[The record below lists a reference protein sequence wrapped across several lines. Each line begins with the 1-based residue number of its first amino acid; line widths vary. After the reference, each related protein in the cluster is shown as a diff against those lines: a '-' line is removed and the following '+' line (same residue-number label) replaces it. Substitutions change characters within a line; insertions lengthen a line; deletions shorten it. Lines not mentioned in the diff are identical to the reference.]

1 MKKNL
6 LTGIFSNL
14 ALIFLIGVLF
24 FTCLNAPASVNAF
37 KPIYK
42 GEEKSGGVAIM
53 INVYQGAEYVEKILD
68 ILAAEKATCTF
79 FVGGVWA
86 EKNCELL
93 KKMSEQAEIGN
104 HGYLHRDHKNI
115 GEKENRDEIALC
127 HKLVEKVLDRQMTLF
142 APPSGS
148 YSDTTLSVAESMGYS
163 VIMWTKDTID
173 WRDKDYELITKR
185 AVSDIQSGDLVLMH
199 PTEQTVKALPY
210 ILREYKRKNLV
221 TMTVSEIL
229 SFDPNSY

>member
-1 MKKNL
+1 M
-6 LTGIFSNL
+6 
-14 ALIFLIGVLF
+14 
-24 FTCLNAPASVNAF
+24 P
-37 KPIYK
+37 
-42 GEEKSGGVAIM
+42 
-53 INVYQGAEYVEKILD
+53 
-68 ILAAEKATCTF
+68 
-79 FVGGVWA
+79 
-86 EKNCELL
+86 
-93 KKMSEQAEIGN
+93 
-104 HGYLHRDHKNI
+104 
-115 GEKENRDEIALC
+115 LC
-127 HKLVEKVLDRQMTLF
+127 

-148 YSDTTLSVAESMGYS
+148 YSDTTLSLAESMGYS

-173 WRDKDYELITKR
+173 WRDKDYELIAKR